1 MATLL
6 LPLRGRFKA
15 FATVCVFI
23 ALKTGG
29 DSRSISPIK
38 VQMILQSVPIL
49 TADDIAVF
57 SGVLGSHVLRLFW
70 DADQSFN
77 DNNPDLDRANSQHIL
92 YASLQLPRQSEH
104 STLIKADQ
112 RPAKRQRRSQV
123 TSATIA
129 DPVLQITALISLFNT
144 RLEMLFDEDTCCES
158 LLARLAGE
166 NMPRQTLTHTDT
178 MAKLS
183 MDDIVAELQRQ
194 SFYCGQI
201 IESASI
207 VESAVEAQYAS
218 LLEHSKVDSSIWT
231 ALRETRGIEQLYSH
245 QAQAIDCIM
254 QGHDIVVSTAT
265 ASGKSVIYQLPILD
279 LLLRDPQARI
289 LIVYPTKALAQD
301 QLASLSELILQVPAL
316 RHVLVSTLDGD
327 TPSALNS
334 AQDRNQRTAI
344 RQSASV
350 ILTNPDT
357 LHVAMLPGV
366 ARWQTFWACLRMV
379 IIDELHVYQGRL
391 GQHVA
396 HILSRLQRLSTQF
409 QFVACSATTSNPQA
423 HMQQL
428 THRPDIRVIS
438 ADGSPRGARHLV
450 LWDSLPKAGKL
461 VTSAFSDTAY
471 IAGYL
476 LRCNKRAIVFCKT
489 RQACELIQREIT
501 DYLST
506 SADLRSLRSQVMSYR
521 GGYTPRERREIE
533 AAMFSGRT
541 RMVVATSALE
551 LGIDVGSL
559 DAVIMVGIPI
569 TTASLWQQ
577 AGRAGRRSQTA
588 LALVIAT
595 GAPVDRH
602 AVASAEN
609 SQAVFDRC
617 FAPAEIT
624 TDPAIATA
632 HLQCAAFERPINVE
646 GVDSGFINEICD
658 SSEGLA
664 RNVLT
669 WDAATLRWACPMS
682 CKPWPAAKVS
692 IRSTRPTN
700 EDDCW
705 QVVTISNSSS
715 NQQSVGRRV
724 LEEMEAARA
733 LFALYEGGIFLHRGQ
748 TYAIDLVDPD
758 TRTALV
764 AHANVSWHTAKR
776 DYTDV
781 VPALALASAQPWPHV
796 QYIYGDVEI
805 ATTGIGY
812 RRIDSRTRKVV
823 ETVDRASPRLSTKS
837 RGVWVDIPA
846 DVARKLVQSHYS
858 VEASIHGAQ
867 HALLAAICSLIGCA
881 PTQLSTECIGQE
893 MPHRR
898 SKPLYLVVFE
908 LSPAA
913 NAEDGPLL
921 RSVAESRD
929 IVELALHRVV
939 TCTCNDGCTSCVHLS
954 IGCREQN
961 QDIDRAGAQ
970 LILQWL
976 TLDILR

>member
-1 MATLL
+1 MDALL

-23 ALKTGG
+23 ALKTGDDCG
-29 DSRSISPIK
+29 SNCPIK
-38 VQMILQSVPIL
+38 VQIILQSVPTL

-70 DADQSFN
+70 DVDQAFN
-77 DNNPDLDRANSQHIL
+77 DNNTDLEGANSQQLL
-92 YASLQLPRQSEH
+92 YASLQLPRQSEQ
-104 STLIKADQ
+104 LAPIKADQ

-123 TSATIA
+123 ASAVIA
-129 DPVLQITALISLFNT
+129 DPVRQITALISLFDT
-144 RLEMLFDEDTCCES
+144 RLDTLFDETTCCQS
-158 LLARLAGE
+158 LLARLASE
-166 NMPRQTLTHTDT
+166 NMPRQTPTDT
-178 MAKLS
+178 MTELS
-183 MDDIVAELQRQ
+183 MDDIVAKLQRQ

-201 IESASI
+201 IDSASI
-207 VESAVEAQYAS
+207 VEPAVEAQYAT

-265 ASGKSVIYQLPILD
+265 ASGKSVVYQLPILD

-289 LIVYPTKALAQD
+289 LIIYPTKALAQD
-301 QLASLSELILQVPAL
+301 QLASLKELILQIPAL

-334 AQDRNQRTAI
+334 AKDRNQRTAI

-366 ARWQTFWACLRMV
+366 AQWQTFWACLRMV

-396 HILSRLQRLSTQF
+396 HILSRLQRLSSQF

-423 HMQQL
+423 HMQEL
-428 THRPDIRVIS
+428 THRPDIKVIS
-438 ADGSPRGARHLV
+438 TDSSPRGARHLV
-450 LWDSLPKAGKL
+450 LWDSLPKAGRL
-461 VTSAFSDTAY
+461 ATFTFSDTAY

-489 RQACELIQREIT
+489 RQACELIQREIA

-506 SADLRSLRSQVMSYR
+506 SAELRSLRSQVMSYR
-521 GGYTPRERREIE
+521 GGYTPHERREIE

-595 GAPVDRH
+595 GTPVDRH
-602 AVASAEN
+602 AVASADN
-609 SQAVFDRC
+609 LRAVFDRC

-624 TDPAIATA
+624 TDVAISTA
-632 HLQCAAFERPINVE
+632 HLQCAAFERPIDAE
-646 GVDSGFINEICD
+646 GVDSRFVSEICNP
-658 SSEGLA
+658 SEELV
-664 RNVLT
+664 RNRLT

-705 QVVTISNSSS
+705 QVVVISNSS
-715 NQQSVGRRV
+715 NQKSVGRRV

-748 TYAIDLVDPD
+748 TYSIELVDPD

-764 AHANVSWHTAKR
+764 THANVSWHTAKR

-781 VPALALASAQPWPHV
+781 VPALALASSQPWPHV

-837 RGVWVDIPA
+837 RGVWIEIPVD
-846 DVARKLVQSHYS
+846 VSRKLTQSSYS

-867 HALLAAICSLIGCA
+867 HALLTAICSVMGCA
-881 PTQLSTECIGQE
+881 SNQFSTECVGQE
-893 MPHRR
+893 LPNRR
-898 SKPLYLVVFE
+898 SKPLCLVVFE
-908 LSPAA
+908 LSPAD
-913 NAEDGPLL
+913 NAKESHLL
-921 RSVAESRD
+921 RSVLKSRD
-929 IVELALHRVV
+929 IVELALRCVSS
-939 TCTCNDGCTSCVHLS
+939 CACNDGCTSCVHLTV
-954 IGCREQN
+954 GCREQN
-961 QDIDRAGAQ
+961 QSIDRAGAQ

-976 TLDILR
+976 TN

>member
-1 MATLL
+1 MDALL

-23 ALKTGG
+23 ALKTGDDCG
-29 DSRSISPIK
+29 SNCPIK
-38 VQMILQSVPIL
+38 VQIILQSVPTL

-70 DADQSFN
+70 DVDQAFN
-77 DNNPDLDRANSQHIL
+77 DNNTDLEGANSQQLL
-92 YASLQLPRQSEH
+92 YASLQLPRQSEQ
-104 STLIKADQ
+104 LAPIKADQ

-123 TSATIA
+123 ASAVIA
-129 DPVLQITALISLFNT
+129 DPVRQITALISLFDT
-144 RLEMLFDEDTCCES
+144 RLDTLFDETTCCQS
-158 LLARLAGE
+158 LLARLASE
-166 NMPRQTLTHTDT
+166 NMPRQTPTDT
-178 MAKLS
+178 MTELS
-183 MDDIVAELQRQ
+183 MDDIVAKLQRQ

-201 IESASI
+201 IDSASI
-207 VESAVEAQYAS
+207 VEPAVEAQYAT

-265 ASGKSVIYQLPILD
+265 ASGKSVVYQLPILD

-301 QLASLSELILQVPAL
+301 QLGSLKELILQIPAL

-334 AQDRNQRTAI
+334 AKDRNQRTAI

-366 ARWQTFWACLRMV
+366 AQWQTFWACLRMV

-396 HILSRLQRLSTQF
+396 HILSRLQRLSSQF

-423 HMQQL
+423 HMQEL
-428 THRPDIRVIS
+428 THRPDIKVIS
-438 ADGSPRGARHLV
+438 TDSSPRGARHLV
-450 LWDSLPKAGKL
+450 LWDSLPKAGRL
-461 VTSAFSDTAY
+461 ATFTFSDTAY

-489 RQACELIQREIT
+489 RQACELIQREIA

-506 SADLRSLRSQVMSYR
+506 SAELRSLRSQVMSYR
-521 GGYTPRERREIE
+521 GGYTPHERREIE

-595 GAPVDRH
+595 GTPVDRH
-602 AVASAEN
+602 AVASADN
-609 SQAVFDRC
+609 LRAVFDRC

-624 TDPAIATA
+624 TDVAISTA
-632 HLQCAAFERPINVE
+632 HLQCAAFERPIDAE
-646 GVDSGFINEICD
+646 GVDSRFVSEICNP
-658 SSEGLA
+658 SEELV
-664 RNVLT
+664 RNRLT

-705 QVVTISNSSS
+705 QVVVISN
-715 NQQSVGRRV
+715 
-724 LEEMEAARA
+724 
-733 LFALYEGGIFLHRGQ
+733 
-748 TYAIDLVDPD
+748 
-758 TRTALV
+758 
-764 AHANVSWHTAKR
+764 
-776 DYTDV
+776 
-781 VPALALASAQPWPHV
+781 
-796 QYIYGDVEI
+796 
-805 ATTGIGY
+805 
-812 RRIDSRTRKVV
+812 
-823 ETVDRASPRLSTKS
+823 
-837 RGVWVDIPA
+837 
-846 DVARKLVQSHYS
+846 
-858 VEASIHGAQ
+858 
-867 HALLAAICSLIGCA
+867 
-881 PTQLSTECIGQE
+881 
-893 MPHRR
+893 
-898 SKPLYLVVFE
+898 
-908 LSPAA
+908 
-913 NAEDGPLL
+913 
-921 RSVAESRD
+921 
-929 IVELALHRVV
+929 
-939 TCTCNDGCTSCVHLS
+939 
-954 IGCREQN
+954 
-961 QDIDRAGAQ
+961 
-970 LILQWL
+970 
-976 TLDILR
+976 